1 MSDFRLI
8 QVAEVAF
15 AENLESASLEAE
27 VLHARRF
34 QQELS
39 NELMNSKNELRNI
52 GAARTLNF
60 FNNE

>member
-8 QVAEVAF
+8 QVAQFAL

-27 VLHARRF
+27 ILHTRRF

-39 NELMNSKNELRNI
+39 NELINSEDELRSVSTHI
-52 GAARTLNF
+52 ELS
-60 FNNE
+60 E

>member
-34 QQELS
+34 QQELR
-39 NELMNSKNELRNI
+39 NELIDSEY
-52 GAARTLNF
+52 
-60 FNNE
+60 E